1 MGKNMCPTS
10 LTPHELRSGLV
21 HAAACTQQRQML
33 DCKRWTSLL
42 SAAKGVGL
50 RTAGEVWYLRLPCYL
65 WGTIRIFYFTFYV
78 QLNDCISETKQDWV
92 VITTLNVKPI
102 ICLGRWCHLITA
114 KVRNDFLNCHQRRH
128 IRWLRRH
135 RRDLVN
141 RLRTVVR
148 KAFGEKNY
156 KRNYSYRGSYSR
168 KTLPRTGKMIAL
180 YTLFRAYNK
189 CVDNYNS
196 LTISPYS
203 VGRAGDSNKAVVTC
217 SVSNS

>member
-65 WGTIRIFYFTFYV
+65 WGTITIFYFAFYV
-78 QLNDCISETKQDWV
+78 QLNGCISETKQDWV
-92 VITTLNVKPI
+92 VITILNVKPI

-114 KVRNDFLNCHQRRH
+114 KVRNGFLNCHQRRH

-148 KAFGEKNY
+148 KAFGEKTI
-156 KRNYSYRGSYSR
+156 RGIIVIEGVIAEKPFHELAKWLHYIRSFEPIINAWIIITVWLS
-168 KTLPRTGKMIAL
+168 LRT
-180 YTLFRAYNK
+180 
-189 CVDNYNS
+189 
-196 LTISPYS
+196 P
-203 VGRAGDSNKAVVTC
+203 
-217 SVSNS
+217 